1 MKKPHIVVVG
11 GVASGPAA
19 IAEARRTDPDAV
31 ITLLEKGPDIS
42 YSACEMPFLIS
53 GLIDRVERLVRHTP
67 EAFAAKFNTD
77 VRIYSEVESIDVTA
91 RKISVRSL
99 KTQTRFTLNYDR
111 LILATGAKTI
121 IPSSL
126 GASTKDVFV
135 LRSLDH
141 VRSISEVI
149 KRREIR
155 HAVVVG
161 AGYVGLDAA
170 WALNARGIRVTI
182 LSPSG
187 ILSSALDAPL
197 GQIVKAHL
205 QDAGIQLRKER
216 ASGIEK
222 AGDGRIIAVLTQEGE
237 KIGCDFVLIAAG
249 TVPQTELGVNA
260 GLKLGSFGGILVDD
274 QMRTSA
280 QGIWAC
286 GDCTERNELIFNAS
300 IRAPLSLNAFRSG
313 RVAGRNAARGGH
325 GRASVISPL
334 VHAAAIGLGNLEIA
348 HTGWNQSESL
358 KLGKDVVTASIQSR
372 TASAMAANSP
382 VHITLVAER
391 SSRRIVGG
399 QIVGG
404 PTSASRVNV
413 LTAVLRAKGTVEDL
427 YNIDYVYAPALAPAH
442 DPLFVA
448 ARMLQKSF

>member
-1 MKKPHIVVVG
+1 
-11 GVASGPAA
+11 
-19 IAEARRTDPDAV
+19 
-31 ITLLEKGPDIS
+31 
-42 YSACEMPFLIS
+42 
-53 GLIDRVERLVRHTP
+53 
-67 EAFAAKFNTD
+67 
-77 VRIYSEVESIDVTA
+77 
-91 RKISVRSL
+91 
-99 KTQTRFTLNYDR
+99 
-111 LILATGAKTI
+111 
-121 IPSSL
+121 
-126 GASTKDVFV
+126 
-135 LRSLDH
+135 
-141 VRSISEVI
+141 
-149 KRREIR
+149 
-155 HAVVVG
+155 
-161 AGYVGLDAA
+161 
-170 WALNARGIRVTI
+170 
-182 LSPSG
+182 
-187 ILSSALDAPL
+187 
-197 GQIVKAHL
+197 
-205 QDAGIQLRKER
+205 
-216 ASGIEK
+216 
-222 AGDGRIIAVLTQEGE
+222 
-237 KIGCDFVLIAAG
+237 
-249 TVPQTELGVNA
+249 
-260 GLKLGSFGGILVDD
+260 
-274 QMRTSA
+274 
-280 QGIWAC
+280 
-286 GDCTERNELIFNAS
+286 LIFNAS